1 MAIINLSSLFV
12 FFYRTRGRLPARRTL
27 CHLVNCSS
35 STVSYFITA
44 FHRFTYRLLPDQPA
58 PQYDLER
65 LKMMCEESLCANLS
79 NETAADI
86 LILADMHSANQ
97 LKNHAIEF
105 INS

>member
-1 MAIINLSSLFV
+1 MFSFIIRSDVYLSRTPEQWLASCIV
-12 FFYRTRGRLPARRTL
+12 F
-27 CHLVNCSS
+27 
-35 STVSYFITA
+35 I
-44 FHRFTYRLLPDQPA
+44 LLLDIIVA
-58 PQYDLER
+58 TQYDLER